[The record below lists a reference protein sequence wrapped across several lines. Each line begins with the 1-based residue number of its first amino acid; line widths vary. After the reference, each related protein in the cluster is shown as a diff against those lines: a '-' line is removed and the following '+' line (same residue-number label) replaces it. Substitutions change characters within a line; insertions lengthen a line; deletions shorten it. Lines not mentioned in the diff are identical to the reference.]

1 MGSLPIRGWQSFNRL
16 VDCMN
21 VFNLAQR
28 DEIDYILECNWD
40 LKANRV
46 ELKKLLQVTKSGL
59 N

>member
-16 VDCMN
+16 VDSMN